1 MTDTTKITPV
11 PGFQCTYGTIYNQD
25 CLEGLKAIKSGSID
39 LIVTDPP
46 YLIKDTHAGGNTRLA
61 RTIQPVNNELRE
73 NGLNTGLD
81 PTILPEMVRVLKTIN
96 LYVWCNKA
104 QIPEYLDFFVK
115 GLGCSFDIIVW
126 VKTNSPPTY
135 HNKYL
140 SDKEYCLYFR
150 KGGYCQ
156 PTSYETAKTT
166 YYQPTNVKDKKAYPH
181 PTIKPLN
188 IVKTLIENS
197 SRPGDLVLDPFLGS
211 GTTAVACAEL
221 GRKYMGYEVN
231 EEYFEV
237 AKRRIKDTI
246 ERLEV

>member
-11 PGFQCTYGTIYNQD
+11 PGFKSAYGTIFHQD
-25 CLEGLKAIKSGSID
+25 CLEGLKAIKSGSVD

-73 NGLNTGLD
+73 NGLVGGLD
-81 PTILPEMVRVLKTIN
+81 PAILPELVRVLKTIN
-96 LYVWCNKA
+96 LYIWCNKA

-115 GLGCSFDIIVW
+115 GLGCSFDIITW
-126 VKTNSPPTY
+126 IKTNAPPTF

-156 PTSYETAKTT
+156 PTSYETAKTA
-166 YYQPTNVKDKKAYPH
+166 YFQPTNVVDKKAYPH

-188 IVKTLIENS
+188 IMKTLIENS
-197 SRPGDLVLDPFLGS
+197 SRMGDLVLDPFLGS
-211 GTTAVACAEL
+211 GSTAVACMEL
-221 GRKYMGYEVN
+221 GRQYLGFEINGDYYET
-231 EEYFEV
+231 

-246 ERLEV
+246 ERLEE